1 MLYTIQ
7 RLRGMRMAVVLV
19 ERRQLGW
26 AVAGPMIAELQKSFS
41 LPVML
46 VARDD
51 TSWNNAKA
59 IAEFDARPC
68 LLELFALNDIDWNE
82 EEFADPELTFN
93 R

>member
-7 RLRGMRMAVVLV
+7 RLRGKRMAVVLV

-26 AVAGPMIAELQKSFS
+26 DMAVPLIKHFQAAFR

-59 IAEFDARPC
+59 IAEFDAVPY
-68 LLELFALNDIDWNE
+68 LLDLLALYEVDWNE
-82 EEFADPELTFN
+82 EVICDSQLPY
-93 R
+93 

>member
-7 RLRGMRMAVVLV
+7 RLRGVRMAVVLV

-26 AVAGPMIAELQKSFS
+26 EVAGPMIIQLQKAFR

-51 TSWNNAKA
+51 TAWNNAKA
-59 IAEFDARPC
+59 VAEFDAMPC
-68 LLELFALNDIDWNE
+68 LLELLALSDIDWNE
-82 EEFADPELTFN
+82 EAFADPELPF
-93 R
+93 

>member
-7 RLRGMRMAVVLV
+7 RLRGKRMAVVLV
-19 ERRQLGW
+19 EPRQLGW
-26 AVAGPMIAELQKSFS
+26 DSAAPLITHFQTAFR

-51 TSWNNAKA
+51 TSWANARA
-59 IAEFDARPC
+59 AAEFDAVPY
-68 LLELFALNDIDWNE
+68 LLELLSIYDVDWNE
-82 EEFADPELTFN
+82 EVIVDSEV

>member
-7 RLRGMRMAVVLV
+7 RLRGKRIAVVLV
-19 ERRQLGW
+19 ERRQLSW
-26 AVAGPMIAELQKSFS
+26 DLAAPLIKHFQSALR

-59 IAEFDARPC
+59 IAEFDAVPY
-68 LLELFALNDIDWNE
+68 LLDLLALYDVDWNDE
-82 EEFADPELTFN
+82 VICDARSPY
-93 R
+93 

>member
-19 ERRQLGW
+19 ERRQLAW
-26 AVAGPMIAELQKSFS
+26 SVAGPMIANLQKGFR

-51 TSWNNAKA
+51 TAWNNARA
-59 IAEFDARPC
+59 VAEFDAIPC
-68 LLELFALNDIDWNE
+68 LLDLLALSDVDWNE
-82 EEFADPELTFN
+82 EVFADPQPPY
-93 R
+93 